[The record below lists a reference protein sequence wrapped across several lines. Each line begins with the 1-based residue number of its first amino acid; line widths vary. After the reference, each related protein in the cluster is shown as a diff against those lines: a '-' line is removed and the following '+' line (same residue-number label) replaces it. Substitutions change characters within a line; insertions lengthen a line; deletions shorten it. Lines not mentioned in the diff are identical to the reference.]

1 MVVLALAVAAALP
14 AHTSAGES
22 PLAAAARKEQER
34 RARTKSADK
43 VLTNDDLR
51 GSGSAPSPAGAVAG
65 ESGASGDA
73 KRPNDA
79 GPAGEAADAKAE
91 GEKKEARRDAIQR
104 EIDAQAGRIRVVRKQ
119 VDDID
124 RELADQLSSS
134 EGPRRAQIA
143 QRREEGTQFIAEA
156 EARIA
161 ELQAEA
167 RKLGVTVT
175 RPE

>member
-1 MVVLALAVAAALP
+1 MVVFVLAVGTSLP
-14 AHTSAGES
+14 ARASAGES

-34 RARTKSADK
+34 RAKAKGAEK
-43 VLTNDDLR
+43 VITNDDLR
-51 GSGSAPSPAGAVAG
+51 GSSAGPTPAEVVAG
-65 ESGASGDA
+65 EPAAADDA
-73 KRPNDA
+73 KRPNDP
-79 GPAGEAADAKAE
+79 GSAGEAADAKAE
-91 GEKKEARRDAIQR
+91 GEKKEARRDALQR

-124 RELADQLSSS
+124 RELADRLSSS